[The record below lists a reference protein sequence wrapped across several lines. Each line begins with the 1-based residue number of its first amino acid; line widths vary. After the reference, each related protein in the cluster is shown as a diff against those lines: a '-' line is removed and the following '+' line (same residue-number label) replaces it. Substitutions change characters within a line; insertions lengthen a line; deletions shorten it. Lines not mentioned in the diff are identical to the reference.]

1 MSNVDVILGAIAF
14 QDFEVPEKIVFG
26 GAQRVAVHELIG
38 GGRVVDAL
46 GYDDAEI
53 SFAGVFSG
61 SDAVA
66 RAQALDAM
74 RSSGATVTLAWD
86 RYFYTVIIAQFVA
99 DYEKP
104 WWLPFA
110 LRCVVVADP
119 AAEIESI
126 VATTASLI
134 SADIAA
140 AVLLA
145 PQAGIGAISAAG
157 LAATQTA
164 IAGGIAAS
172 GIALGASGATLAGA
186 PDALT
191 GIGTVGQAVETSG
204 QLAALAGMSGYVN
217 RAAANVAD
225 ALL

>member
-1 MSNVDVILGAIAF
+1 MSNVAVILGAIAF

-61 SDAVA
+61 GDAVA

-74 RSSGATVTLAWD
+74 RASGEVVSLTWD
-86 RYFYTVIIAQFVA
+86 SYFYTVIIAQFVA

-104 WWLPFA
+104 WWIPFA

-119 AAEIESI
+119 AAEIANI
-126 VATTASLI
+126 VATTESLI

-157 LAATQTA
+157 LAATQTS
-164 IAGGIAAS
+164 IAGGISAS
-172 GIALGASGATLAGA
+172 GIALGTSGATLAAA
-186 PDALT
+186 PDAPT
-191 GIGTVGQAVETSG
+191 GIAAVGQAVQTSG

-217 RAAANVAD
+217 RAAANVAGEF
-225 ALL
+225 L